1 MKTIV
6 LLIFSLSICFTAVGQ
21 AANDEQQLKDIMQKL
36 ENQWNKDDFSFFTD
50 ETYMPDAILVSPVGD
65 VWKGQAEMKTVIDNL
80 GDSMFKYST
89 SKYTVKDISFLS
101 PAVALMVVHAADVI
115 EQDFV
120 FPDGSERRT
129 KGDKSESILLHTFVK
144 QNGNW
149 RIASTQVTWIRTDNA
164 DAKTA
169 AKGD

>member
-21 AANDEQQLKDIMQKL
+21 TANDEQQLKDLIQKL
-36 ENQWNKDDFSFFTD
+36 ENRWNNDDFSFFTD
-50 ETYMPDAILVSPVGD
+50 ETYTPDAILVSPVGD
-65 VWKGQAEMKTVIDNL
+65 VWKGQAEMKKVIDNL

-89 SKYTVKDISFLS
+89 TKYTVKDIHFLA
-101 PAVALMVVHAADVI
+101 PTVALVVMHSADVI

-120 FPDGSERRT
+120 FPDGSESPR
-129 KGDKSESILLHTFVK
+129 KGDKSENILLHTFVK
-144 QNGNW
+144 QNGAW
-149 RIASTQVTWIRTDNA
+149 RIASTQITFIRINNENA
-164 DAKTA
+164 KAA